1 MALTASRIRALNA
14 VMAAGSFAAAARRLH
29 LSQPAVTQAVR
40 DLESAYGVTLFER
53 HGGQLRPT
61 PLAEELCTVTERIGA
76 LEERAEAILTRRQS
90 VEGGA
95 LRVGL
100 GNSMPGMAVIG
111 VFLRRFPGVRVA
123 VELGS
128 HDQIVKAVLMR
139 RVDVGVL
146 PDVPGDARFARE
158 VVIDQDVVA
167 IAAPDHPVARAE
179 RTTLAD
185 LTRHRLIF
193 RSKGSATQA
202 VVDRA
207 FRAAGLATEPALT
220 LDTRDGVYEA
230 AAHGLGVGFM
240 WRHGTGRKDS
250 LRRVSVAELSRRY
263 AEVAFRLDEHADPVP
278 EAFFETVR
286 RFRATVAPTA

>member
-1 MALTASRIRALNA
+1 MSLTASRVRAVNA
-14 VMAAGSFAAAARRLH
+14 VMAAGSFAAAARRLG

-40 DLESAYGVTLFER
+40 ELEAAYDVTLFER
-53 HGGQLRPT
+53 RGGQLRPT
-61 PLAEELCTVTERIGA
+61 PLAEELCGVTERIEA
-76 LEERAEAILTRRQS
+76 LEERARLILTRQKS

-111 VFLRRFPGVRVA
+111 AFLRRHPSVRVT

-128 HDQIVKAVLMR
+128 HDQIVKAVLGR

-146 PDVPGDARFARE
+146 PDVPADARFARE
-158 VVIDQDVVA
+158 VCLDQDVVA
-167 IAAPDHPVARAE
+167 IAPPHHPVARAG
-179 RTTLAD
+179 RTDCAELA
-185 LTRHRLIF
+185 RQRLIF
-193 RSKGSATQA
+193 RSRGSATQA

-207 FRAAGLATEPALT
+207 FRAAGLAPEPALV

-240 WRHGTGRKDS
+240 WRHGTGRTDS
-250 LRRVSVAELSRRY
+250 VRRVPVAEMARRY
-263 AEVAFRLDEHADPVP
+263 AEVAFRLDERADPVS

-286 RFRATVAPTA
+286 RFRAAAAPG